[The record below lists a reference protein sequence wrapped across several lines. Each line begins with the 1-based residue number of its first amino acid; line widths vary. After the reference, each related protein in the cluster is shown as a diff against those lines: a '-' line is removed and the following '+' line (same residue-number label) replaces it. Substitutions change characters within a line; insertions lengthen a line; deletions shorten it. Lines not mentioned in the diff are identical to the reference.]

1 MGIEVECR
9 CITNCIGYSL
19 IQGVQCEN
27 VESKLVD
34 GRTHNSVEIDHIE
47 KKWQLMLQRPQ
58 KVSMIQ
64 SLTRLTDCLITLP
77 LKHQRLWRHLKHKFQ
92 LFLNILRSRV
102 ISQEKLK

>member
-1 MGIEVECR
+1 MQLLDRKRNKQGHSIILLQVQIREWGYSR

-27 VESKLVD
+27 LESKLALVD

-47 KKWQLMLQRPQ
+47 KKWQLMLQTPQ

-64 SLTRLTDCLITLP
+64 T
-77 LKHQRLWRHLKHKFQ
+77 
-92 LFLNILRSRV
+92 N
-102 ISQEKLK
+102 